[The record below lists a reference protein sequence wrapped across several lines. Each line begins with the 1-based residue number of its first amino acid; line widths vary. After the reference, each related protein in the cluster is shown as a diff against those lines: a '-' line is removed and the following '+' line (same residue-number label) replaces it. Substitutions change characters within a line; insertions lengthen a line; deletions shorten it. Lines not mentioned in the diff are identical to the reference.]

1 VIDPFKKARDADR
14 DAAIEVVE
22 AAYADGQLSKP
33 DSELRVERLLQAR
46 TMGEIQAITRDI
58 RSPETLSSAAPSRPT
73 DLLGSTRDV
82 MPAAQMERR
91 PEEGSRTA
99 VGVIVAVLIFVVLVV
114 VGVAGAVFVTG
125 VSDSTL
131 VTGEA
136 QSEAVLGD
144 LTSASGYDHFVAA
157 LTDKTGSSVVFNAT
171 IYPGYAVVEVP
182 VDDSSQRA
190 FGWYYDGTWQ
200 EWTGSGTA
208 EEQRLDL
215 ADLDGDVVAG
225 TLKKV
230 ARRIDDPDA
239 TYVLVN
245 PAGREQGVCLSA
257 YANNELDET
266 AYVNATCDGEIVF
279 RYSS

>member
-1 VIDPFKKARDADR
+1 MIDPFKKARDADR

-58 RSPETLSSAAPSRPT
+58 RAPETLSSAAPARPT
-73 DLLGSTRDV
+73 DLVGSTRDV

-99 VGVIVAVLIFVVLVV
+99 VGVFVAVLIFVVLVV

-136 QSEAVLGD
+136 QSEAALGD
-144 LTSASGYDHFVAA
+144 LTSASGYDDFVAA
-157 LTDKTGSSVVFNAT
+157 LTEKTGSSVVFNAT

-190 FGWYYDGTWQ
+190 YGWYYDGSWSD
-200 EWTGSGTA
+200 WTGRGTA
-208 EEQRLDL
+208 EEERLDL
-215 ADLDGDVVAG
+215 ADLDGATVAA

-230 ARRIDDPDA
+230 ARKIEDPDA
-239 TYVLVN
+239 TYVLLN
-245 PAGREQGVCLSA
+245 PAGRAEGVCLSA
-257 YANNELDET
+257 YATNEYDET
-266 AYVNATCDGEIVF
+266 AYADATCDGRVVF

>member
-1 VIDPFKKARDADR
+1 MIDPFKKARDADR

-99 VGVIVAVLIFVVLVV
+99 VGVFVAVLIFVVLVV

-136 QSEAVLGD
+136 QSEAALGD
-144 LTSASGYDHFVAA
+144 LTSASGYDDFVAA
-157 LTDKTGSSVVFNAT
+157 LTEKTGSSVVFNAT

-182 VDDSSQRA
+182 VDDNSQRA
-190 FGWYYDGTWQ
+190 YGWYYDGSWSD
-200 EWTGSGTA
+200 WTGRGTA
-208 EEQRLDL
+208 EEERLDL
-215 ADLDGDVVAG
+215 ADLEGATVAA

-230 ARRIDDPDA
+230 ARRIEDPDA
-239 TYVLVN
+239 TYVLLN
-245 PAGREQGVCLSA
+245 PTGRDEGVCLSA
-257 YANNELDET
+257 YANNEYGET
-266 AYVNATCDGEIVF
+266 AYADATCDGKVVF
-279 RYSS
+279 RYQS

>member
-14 DAAIEVVE
+14 DAAIEVAE
-22 AAYADGQLSKP
+22 AAYADGQISKA
-33 DSELRVERLLQAR
+33 DCEFRVERLLQAQ
-46 TMGEIQAITRDI
+46 TMAEILAITRDL
-58 RSPETLSSAAPSRPT
+58 RPPESASAAPTRQPT
-73 DLLGSTRDV
+73 DLVTSTRAV
-82 MPAAQMERR
+82 TPSAQVASR
-91 PEEGSRTA
+91 PEVGGRTL
-99 VGVIVAVLIFVVLVV
+99 VGVIVAVVILVILAG
-114 VGVAGAVFVTG
+114 VGVAGALFVG
-125 VSDSTL
+125 QVADS
-131 VTGEA
+131 GFA
-136 QSEAVLGD
+136 SGKSEEKAAVAD
-144 LTSASGYDHFVAA
+144 LTSARGYDDFVAA
-157 LTDKTGSSVVFNAT
+157 LTEKTGSSVVFNAT